1 MDCHEV
7 AQMRLLAM
15 TDFYFLDCFVAL
27 ASLRAPRNDKN
38 PSQILRFSCEI
49 LRFRRI
55 YRKNR
60 RISQKSTAD
69 SAICANFAES
79 TPTSSL
85 RDLLASRGNPRF
97 CDFAES
103 NCENYPPP

>member
-1 MDCHEV
+1 MCISFDGW
-7 AQMRLLAM
+7 Q
-15 TDFYFLDCFVAL
+15 FVFWVII
-27 ASLRAPRNDKN
+27 P
-38 PSQILRFSCEI
+38 QILRILAQI

-79 TPTSSL
+79 
-85 RDLLASRGNPRF
+85 
-97 CDFAES
+97 
-103 NCENYPPP
+103 